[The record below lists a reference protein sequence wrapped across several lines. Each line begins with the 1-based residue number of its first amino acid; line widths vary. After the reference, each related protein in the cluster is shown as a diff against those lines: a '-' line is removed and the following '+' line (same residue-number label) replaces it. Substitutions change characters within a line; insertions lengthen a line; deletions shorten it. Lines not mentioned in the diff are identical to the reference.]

1 LGSCGSRSEGG
12 PAMREVHANPAAAE
26 LRPWRLVDL
35 ARTCAAQS
43 RLTNSRDVAQALWR
57 LATDYMERAAK
68 LEGRRPD
75 IGDPPALLR

>member
-1 LGSCGSRSEGG
+1 
-12 PAMREVHANPAAAE
+12 MREVNSNPAAAE

-43 RLTNSRDVAQALWR
+43 RLTTSKDVAQALWR
-57 LATDYMERAAK
+57 LATDYSERAAK

-75 IGDPPALLR
+75 IGDPPAPLR